1 MMTWELRQSY
11 AVLLERQASD
21 AAVTFVWND
30 SSTASVEKI
39 KKDLRCIH
47 ARVDRQLLGRRF
59 HFRQPNQLSQ
69 VWAVIEKL
77 DSYPHVHCGWKMP
90 EQYGLK
96 DLEKLFS
103 EGLLSN
109 FSQPIG
115 YDIRKYEAGWGGYAT
130 KSLTDSRYILDGAE
144 FLR

>member
-47 ARVDRQLLGRRF
+47 ARDPARSTTGSDPPL
-59 HFRQPNQLSQ
+59 P
-69 VWAVIEKL
+69 A
-77 DSYPHVHCGWKMP
+77 
-90 EQYGLK
+90 
-96 DLEKLFS
+96 
-103 EGLLSN
+103 
-109 FSQPIG
+109 
-115 YDIRKYEAGWGGYAT
+115 
-130 KSLTDSRYILDGAE
+130 
-144 FLR
+144 